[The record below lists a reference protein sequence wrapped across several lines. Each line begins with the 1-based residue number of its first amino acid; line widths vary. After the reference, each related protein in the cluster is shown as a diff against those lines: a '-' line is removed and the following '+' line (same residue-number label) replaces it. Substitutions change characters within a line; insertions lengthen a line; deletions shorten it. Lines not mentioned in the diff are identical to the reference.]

1 MATEPP
7 ALPCPPSTTARLSD
21 FLSGHTASE
30 PVVAIGAGP
39 HLVHFQPV
47 ICQACG
53 AENLS
58 RQYTVKILAL
68 LGPMADITADRRTK
82 LAAMDEIALA
92 REFALSP
99 LWLTHSEPDRSIAV
113 GTLYSPFPPWVAQA
127 NRRLDWQL
135 QQTVDHHEILPPIA
149 LFLAATD
156 SADRKCLLP
165 ACRHCRAKLPAFDRQ
180 KDVRFCV
187 NLVNGA
193 GHAAMEPWL
202 MIAGQLACASAG
214 S

>member
-7 ALPCPPSTTARLSD
+7 ALPCPPSTTARLSY
-21 FLSGHTASE
+21 FLSGPAASE

-39 HLVHFQPV
+39 HIVHFQQVP
-47 ICQACG
+47 CQACG
-53 AENLS
+53 GENLI
-58 RQYTVKILAL
+58 REYAVNILAL
-68 LGPMADITADRRTK
+68 LGPMAGTTDDRRAQ
-82 LAAMDEIALA
+82 LVGMDEIALA
-92 REFALSP
+92 REFALSTM
-99 LWLTHSEPDRSIAV
+99 WLTPDEPDLSIAV

-202 MIAGQLACASAG
+202 MIAGQLACTSAG